1 MSINPDDVKNLVSS
15 YQESIRD
22 KAIRESENLKKLEMQ
37 GRFNSALFNVLKTE
51 DGKKVFKYIFNLIP
65 VDLCSYSSDALLMAF
80 NEGKRAVSVE
90 LRNVIKDELGV
101 DALIEI
107 DKQEI

>member
-1 MSINPDDVKNLVSS
+1 MAINSDDVKTLVSS
-15 YQESIRD
+15 YKEDLRNRAIAQEEKQRKED
-22 KAIRESENLKKLEMQ
+22 LR

-51 DGKKVFKYIFNLIP
+51 DGRKVFKYIFDLVP
-65 VDLCSYSSDALLMAF
+65 VELCSFSSDALFMAF
-80 NEGKRAVSVE
+80 AEGKRAVSVE
-90 LRNVIKDELGV
+90 LRNVIKNELGV

>member
-1 MSINPDDVKNLVSS
+1 MSINPDDVKTLVTS
-15 YQESIRD
+15 YKDSIRD
-22 KAIRESENLKKLEMQ
+22 KAIKENERLKKIEMQ

-51 DGKKVFKYIFNLIP
+51 DGKKVFKYIFDLIP
-65 VDLCSYSSDALLMAF
+65 VDLCSFSSDPLLMAF
-80 NEGKRAVSVE
+80 CEGKRAVSVE
-90 LRNVIKDELGV
+90 LRNVIKDELGI

>member
-1 MSINPDDVKNLVSS
+1 MSINPDDVKSLVSS
-15 YQESIRD
+15 YQEDIRN
-22 KAIRESENLKKLEMQ
+22 KAIAENAKLKKIEIQ

-51 DGKKVFKYIFNLIP
+51 DGRKVFKHIFDLIP

-90 LRNVIKDELGV
+90 LRNVIKNELGI

-107 DKQEI
+107 DRQEI

>member
-1 MSINPDDVKNLVSS
+1 MSISPDDVKSLVSS
-15 YQESIRD
+15 YKESIRD
-22 KAIRESENLKKLEMQ
+22 KAIKESENLKKLEQQ

-65 VDLCSYSSDALLMAF
+65 VDVCSYSSDALLMAF

-90 LRNVIKDELGV
+90 LRNVIKNELGI

>member
-1 MSINPDDVKNLVSS
+1 MSISPDDVKSLVSS
-15 YQESIRD
+15 YRESIRD
-22 KAIRESENLKKLEMQ
+22 KAIKESENLKKLEQQ

-65 VDLCSYSSDALLMAF
+65 VDVCSYSSDALLMAF

-90 LRNVIKDELGV
+90 LRNVIKNELGI

-107 DKQEI
+107 DRQEI